1 MNDLYTSK
9 TQYLRI
15 FNPGPIMRVLG
26 LLVIFFVL
34 GWTDFAWSSN
44 LTVTNVALRSRNTT
58 AGPNDSSN
66 YADIM
71 ASLRWENSWRISTGP
86 ANYDAVWVFAKY
98 RVGTEDPVLVGA
110 SSVGTTVTVPTTS
123 WLRVGMPVVLT
134 GGTGALVTN
143 SRVAS
148 ILGPTTFSI
157 SQAPTTPLN

>member
-9 TQYLRI
+9 TQYLRH

-26 LLVIFFVL
+26 LRLILFVL
-34 GWTDFAWSSN
+34 GWTDFAWSNN
-44 LTVTNVALRSRNTT
+44 LTVTNVALRGRNTT
-58 AGPNDSSN
+58 AGPNHASN

-110 SSVGTTVTVPTTS
+110 S
-123 WLRVGMPVVLT
+123 R
-134 GGTGALVTN
+134 
-143 SRVAS
+143 
-148 ILGPTTFSI
+148 LGPR
-157 SQAPTTPLN
+157 